1 MTAPTQNQTWTKGQ
15 TLNFKLAA
23 NNFTDPQQQT
33 MTYTATL
40 ANGAA
45 LPTWLH
51 FKATTDTFTGTVPT
65 SASSFS
71 IKVTATDAGG
81 LSASE
86 TFSVSIAN
94 AISHFASAIATFA
107 PHSGIGNANP
117 APGETAENSYLAQPH
132 H

>member
-1 MTAPTQNQTWTKGQ
+1 MTAQTQNQTWTKGQ

-94 AISHFASAIATFA
+94 AISHFAQAIAIFA
-107 PHSGIGNANP
+107 PHSAIGSANP
-117 APGETAENSYLAQPH
+117 APGQTADNTYLAPPH